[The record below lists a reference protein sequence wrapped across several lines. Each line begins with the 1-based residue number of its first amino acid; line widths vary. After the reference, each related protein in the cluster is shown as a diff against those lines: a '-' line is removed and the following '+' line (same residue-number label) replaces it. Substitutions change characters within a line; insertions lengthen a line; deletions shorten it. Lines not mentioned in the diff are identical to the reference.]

1 VKQLKVINQVSVAIL
16 HEARQAGDPGTA
28 LKAVD
33 RLLRQIELQAKL
45 LGELDERP
53 TVNIL
58 VSGEWV
64 SIRTALLAA
73 LGPYPDA
80 RTAVAQQLLALE
92 APNGHRG

>member
-73 LGPYPDA
+73 LESLSKPW
-80 RTAVAQQLLALE
+80 
-92 APNGHRG
+92 HRPCSLTTSYEQAISQ